1 MPAYFRFLTILAF
14 HVFLQEEVQLLLYEA
29 SGHKDPHRFTVFN
42 RRRLS
47 ERSSTGLFVV
57 PQVDLAVIE
66 VGIGGAY
73 DCTNIIR

>member
-14 HVFLQEEVQLLLYEA
+14 HVFLQEEVRPPAEHSDTA
-29 SGHKDPHRFTVFN
+29 NGAPKNT
-42 RRRLS
+42 LS
-47 ERSSTGLFVV
+47 VL
-57 PQVDLAVIE
+57 QVDVAVIE